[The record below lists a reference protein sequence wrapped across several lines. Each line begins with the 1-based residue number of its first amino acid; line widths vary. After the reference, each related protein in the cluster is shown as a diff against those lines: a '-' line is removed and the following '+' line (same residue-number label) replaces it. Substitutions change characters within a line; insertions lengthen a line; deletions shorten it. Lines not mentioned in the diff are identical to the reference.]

1 MIKSFVHKGLEKF
14 FLTGSKAGIQSSH
27 ADRLARQL
35 AILSVAKS
43 AEEMDQPG
51 WKLHRLLGREV
62 GLWSVWIN
70 DSWRL
75 TFRFIDEDVDAVNY
89 LNYH

>member
-1 MIKSFVHKGLEKF
+1 
-14 FLTGSKAGIQSSH
+14 
-27 ADRLARQL
+27 
-35 AILSVAKS
+35 
-43 AEEMDQPG
+43 MDQPG